1 MRAIKSVG
9 RPSPIPTPRAILS
22 LVEYFP
28 VPFIVDTGGWVDE
41 DVAAALKVATWLDFD
56 TELTVCGVGVLL
68 VDSDTELVV
77 CCTGVVVSV
86 GGRLEVLI
94 PADVDWIGAP
104 THLQNATMCD
114 NVFSLSE
121 LPHELP
127 NALDSS
133 SYVPAFEQAQL

>member
-28 VPFIVDTGGWVDE
+28 VPFIVDTGGWVDD
-41 DVAAALKVATWLDFD
+41 DVAAALRVGTWLDFD

-68 VDSDTELVV
+68 VNSNTELVV
-77 CCTGVVVSV
+77 CCTGVIVCGTSFVVSV

-94 PADVDWIGAP
+94 PADVDWIGTP

-114 NVFSLSE
+114 NVSGIGVQFRRHQRS
-121 LPHELP
+121 
-127 NALDSS
+127 N
-133 SYVPAFEQAQL
+133 FRK